1 MNEIEKHITPE
12 AAIEKCIE
20 IGVLKKDSVAVRNFL
35 IKKEFQF
42 MLDMGRR
49 PGEAIAILAK
59 KHYREFQTISNIVY
73 ESD

>member
-35 IKKEFQF
+35 IKK
-42 MLDMGRR
+42 
-49 PGEAIAILAK
+49 
-59 KHYREFQTISNIVY
+59 
-73 ESD
+73 